1 MKLKLGLKER
11 RSIPYKQYLN
21 TFSIKHINATI
32 ILTTN
37 NTLIQGKSFEAEME
51 HYFFYSI
58 IPNWSTNKKNVCS

>member
-11 RSIPYKQYLN
+11 RSIPYKQYLT

-51 HYFFYSI
+51 HYFLFYY
-58 IPNWSTNKKNVCS
+58 T